1 MIEFEQISVKNFCS
15 YGNNPSTII
24 LNKDSNTLVVGKNG
38 RGKSTILLDGVFFAL
53 FGKPYRKVTKSQL
66 VNSINNG
73 GTLVEIVFNTR
84 GSKYIVRRG
93 IKPNLFEV
101 VKDGDI
107 IDSNVMSKDLQEHL
121 EQDILQLNIKT
132 FGQTTVLGST
142 SYTPFMQL
150 DAAKRREVVDDVLAV
165 GVYTKMSKLAKEDLD
180 ITSKEITNTNHQIE
194 IIKNSILSQKKL
206 IDVMSSNRETVIQ
219 QFRDQLEEL
228 DRSIELTQDELNK
241 VEDEI
246 SGIVVP
252 EDLGYD
258 TIIADLRKLK
268 NSVSSIQQKVDDIE
282 SLTSCPTCL
291 QRVSDEHK
299 QIIKDKSSP
308 KIQDMTVQITDLEAK
323 LVEAKKVRDVID
335 EMTQRLE
342 VLRQQKRDLQRDL
355 SASTNRRKTVEASLT
370 EASESNAAGIEAEK
384 KKMED
389 LAKQGKALV
398 SSLSDLKVRKST
410 QELAVQ
416 LLKDNGIKARVVKEY
431 LPVINTLINKYL
443 KGYEFDINFE
453 LDENFNETIKSRGRQ
468 GFSYHSFSEGEK
480 EKIDYAIMLALRQI
494 AASKNAAH
502 INILILD
509 EILDG
514 SLDEE
519 SRSAT
524 LNMLS
529 QDVEKSNIFVIS
541 HTESNPGYY
550 DTIIK
555 VDKKGDFSFLTEVI

>member
-246 SGIVVP
+246 SSIVVP

-308 KIQDMTVQITDLEAK
+308 KIRDMTDQITDLEAK

-335 EMTQRLE
+335 ELTQRLE

-355 SASTNRRKTVEASLT
+355 SSSTNRRKTVEASLT
-370 EASESNAAGIEAEK
+370 DASESNAAGIEAEK
-384 KKMED
+384 TKMED